1 MQSMAGSAACLGGG
15 FLAGALSLWYLQSCL
30 VMRQLPPSSSLL
42 GSLLVACIGA
52 AVESLP
58 IPEID
63 NITVPAAVV
72 IASSWYFA
80 G

>member
-15 FLAGALSLWYLQSCL
+15 FVAGALSLWYLQSSQ
-30 VMRQLPPSSSLL
+30 VMGQLPPDSLLL

-63 NITVPAAVV
+63 NITVPVAVV
-72 IASSWYFA
+72 LVSSWYFA